1 MHVVKLKTSSFLFAV
16 AAWSLLILRFGY
28 RYGTGDQV
36 ELLPYTLFLNNPS
49 LYPHDFFIQ
58 GLHDSVPNERTVM
71 ANLLRLFV
79 GNLEMSAFLLQA
91 FSTILLVLGLEKLTK
106 RFVSNRYLAWAA
118 VLITLIPLNDFTLG
132 NVELYS
138 ECFQASGLS
147 VAVVI
152 WAINSFLA
160 RNYIWSS
167 VLLSI
172 ATFIQLLDGL
182 DVTIVLVAIL
192 FWSVIEKKASL
203 KQLLTFVL
211 IYGST
216 AGVYLIVIL
225 LQKTNSSL
233 IDNTRLF
240 EILFQF
246 RHPHHFI
253 FSTFLLKK
261 TITFF
266 ILSAIAFIYYRR
278 QSKELFLFTLIS
290 AIILVFYI
298 VMVDVFQVVFVGNFQ
313 FYKLTQWIKFLGVVA
328 VFAKLSNWRLP
339 VIDRFEKSFL
349 TLTIC
354 ATWSIIF
361 CCRNLLPY
369 QVPFELFNNKK
380 SNEIIVIS
388 QLIER
393 YTAVNSVFIQPFE
406 NTELKFYAQRS
417 SYVEFKANVRN
428 KKFVNEWY
436 SRIQQVYGV
445 NGKNGVSGFKLQ
457 ENGDNYFYHLS
468 YAQLS
473 ALKSKGVTHVL
484 TLKQFP
490 PAIGHVIITSK
501 NYAVYQL

>member
-1 MHVVKLKTSSFLFAV
+1 MKLKTSSFLFAV

-79 GNLEMSAFLLQA
+79 GNLEISAFLLQA
-91 FSTILLVLGLEKLTK
+91 VSTILLVLGFEKLAK
-106 RFVSNRYLAWAA
+106 RFVSNRYLVWAT

-132 NVELYS
+132 TVELYS

-147 VAVVI
+147 VAVVV

-172 ATFIQLLDGL
+172 ATFVQLLDGL

-192 FWSVIEKKASL
+192 FWNVIEKKASL

-225 LQKTNSSL
+225 LQKTSSSL

-246 RHPHHFI
+246 RHPHHFM
-253 FSTFLLKK
+253 FSTFPLKK

-298 VMVDVFQVVFVGNFQ
+298 VMVDVFQVVFAGD
-313 FYKLTQWIKFLGVVA
+313 LT
-328 VFAKLSNWRLP
+328 
-339 VIDRFEKSFL
+339 
-349 TLTIC
+349 
-354 ATWSIIF
+354 
-361 CCRNLLPY
+361 
-369 QVPFELFNNKK
+369 
-380 SNEIIVIS
+380 
-388 QLIER
+388 
-393 YTAVNSVFIQPFE
+393 
-406 NTELKFYAQRS
+406 
-417 SYVEFKANVRN
+417 
-428 KKFVNEWY
+428 
-436 SRIQQVYGV
+436 
-445 NGKNGVSGFKLQ
+445 VS
-457 ENGDNYFYHLS
+457 
-468 YAQLS
+468 
-473 ALKSKGVTHVL
+473 
-484 TLKQFP
+484 
-490 PAIGHVIITSK
+490 
-501 NYAVYQL
+501 